1 MPKFPPLHKRA
12 GSTRLTKSATP
23 RALGDLLARATPVLS
38 QIRDQKTRQNYWQ
51 SWLTAQ
57 LPGELSAHLTGAVER
72 DGALTVFADSAA
84 WAARL
89 RYALTELKADIER
102 SERPVSTVAVRVL
115 PRR

>member
-12 GSTRLTKSATP
+12 GSTGLTKSGPP

-51 SWLTAQ
+51 SWLTQQ
-57 LPGELSAHLTGAVER
+57 LPSELSAHLTGAVER

-89 RYALTELKADIER
+89 RYALTELKADIDR
-102 SERPVSTVAVRVL
+102 SERPVGTVAVRVL